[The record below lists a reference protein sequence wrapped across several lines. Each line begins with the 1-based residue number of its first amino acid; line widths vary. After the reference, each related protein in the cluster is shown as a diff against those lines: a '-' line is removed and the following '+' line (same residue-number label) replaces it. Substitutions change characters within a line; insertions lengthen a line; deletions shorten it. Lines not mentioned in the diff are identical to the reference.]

1 MLWIPLINISGCL
14 FLPSRGSQDHLVCLH
29 PLAILKDKS
38 HMRKVLLT
46 QVTKMYISG
55 HSWEQSAQEDVWS
68 HWIQFC
74 RGFWQLWLTLF
85 WAGLLFLAL
94 IWALF
99 WVAHYFERFT
109 LLSVPSLEHFF
120 EWPTHLSPLLSK
132 ATHLSPFLSKSTRL
146 STFLSTQK
154 SRFALESTFLSVFA
168 LLSTFLSAQKSA
180 QGPAQPTS
188 PGLSLGIDFV
198 ILLKMYR
205 NICPLIYLIRQLK
218 IWRFEG
224 PLVTSEFEDQPQG
237 ILPLDI

>member
-1 MLWIPLINISGCL
+1 
-14 FLPSRGSQDHLVCLH
+14 
-29 PLAILKDKS
+29 
-38 HMRKVLLT
+38 
-46 QVTKMYISG
+46 MYISG
-55 HSWEQSAQEDVWS
+55 HSWEQSVQEDVWS

-99 WVAHYFERFT
+99 WVAHYFECFT

-132 ATHLSPFLSKSTRL
+132 TTHLSPFLSKTTRL

-154 SRFALESTFLSVFA
+154 SSFALESTFLSVFA
-168 LLSTFLSAQKSA
+168 LLSAFLSAQKSA

-188 PGLSLGIDFV
+188 ITEGT
-198 ILLKMYR
+198 
-205 NICPLIYLIRQLK
+205 K
-218 IWRFEG
+218 ISR
-224 PLVTSEFEDQPQG
+224 
-237 ILPLDI
+237 I

>member
-1 MLWIPLINISGCL
+1 MFHQPWPLLWIPLINISGCL

-46 QVTKMYISG
+46 QVTKMYISI

-132 ATHLSPFLSKSTRL
+132 ATHLSLFLSKPTRL

-154 SRFALESTFLSVFA
+154 SKFALESTFLSVFA

-188 PGLSLGIDFV
+188 
-198 ILLKMYR
+198 
-205 NICPLIYLIRQLK
+205 
-218 IWRFEG
+218 
-224 PLVTSEFEDQPQG
+224 
-237 ILPLDI
+237 LPLAALGAGLVSWQYAAKLLACWGG